1 MQATPNIPLVRDLC
15 NERRYNEGL
24 GTQKTKGRYSIMGG
38 GFSGLPQAIDP
49 GIALAPLIPSDVK
62 PAGQDWS
69 DEVALGIVLSD
80 TQESIDYL
88 NSKGLVPL
96 GIEAADDLVRA
107 YVKPRQW
114 PDGKPRANLGMHVTL
129 QAIEKIL
136 PALHMS
142 LFGQGKKR
150 PFIVTPVG
158 KTKPEAARANAS
170 LLSWAMK
177 QAKTKEEMRLTMKH
191 ALVYGWTCGSW
202 GWESK
207 HQRKKV
213 YKKDA
218 AGSMKGTLKETDIEI
233 PFYECIDP
241 KMLLFDPQLKRQD
254 VQHGARYIIKQIYTN
269 GYGLADYR
277 DNDSYYN
284 IPSDDELATFLTLKE
299 EPTEDSLGSSKR
311 AVWRDF
317 QAALETESTTK
328 DPMLQP
334 LEILEYTTKDR
345 IVAVLQRK
353 LVIRNEANEFGRL
366 NYQSC
371 AFIDVLNSAWGW
383 GVAKLLAGEQRLQS
397 GVMNNYIDSL
407 ALTLNPVFQL
417 IKGLGP
423 GTQSVPMSPGKI
435 ITESGELKP
444 LIVPDITKP
453 AMECMAA
460 SDVRASEKVGSN
472 GGSNMPNQAMRT
484 AEGVNAFAGDVI
496 LRLQYWLE
504 IFIDLVYLP
513 TLEAFLEVMHEH
525 LTPEQV
531 NEILTSEEG
540 KAYEGDITDV
550 YNAETDVD
558 VIAGANMMAK
568 FAAAQLAPMIIQLVS
583 SGPVAQQFETA
594 GKKFDYTE
602 FISETL
608 DMMGWDLENLITD
621 MNPADLQRVKE
632 QNAALQRV
640 QGDMALQQG
649 KHQDNLSE
657 IDAKASGQA
666 GVAAVRQILKTHS
679 EAATQDMENQQNP
692 QSPQNENQ

>member
-1 MQATPNIPLVRDLC
+1 
-15 NERRYNEGL
+15 
-24 GTQKTKGRYSIMGG
+24 
-38 GFSGLPQAIDP
+38 
-49 GIALAPLIPSDVK
+49 
-62 PAGQDWS
+62 
-69 DEVALGIVLSD
+69 
-80 TQESIDYL
+80 
-88 NSKGLVPL
+88 
-96 GIEAADDLVRA
+96 
-107 YVKPRQW
+107 
-114 PDGKPRANLGMHVTL
+114 
-129 QAIEKIL
+129 
-136 PALHMS
+136 
-142 LFGQGKKR
+142 
-150 PFIVTPVG
+150 
-158 KTKPEAARANAS
+158 
-170 LLSWAMK
+170 
-177 QAKTKEEMRLTMKH
+177 
-191 ALVYGWTCGSW
+191 
-202 GWESK
+202 
-207 HQRKKV
+207 
-213 YKKDA
+213 
-218 AGSMKGTLKETDIEI
+218 
-233 PFYECIDP
+233 
-241 KMLLFDPQLKRQD
+241 
-254 VQHGARYIIKQIYTN
+254 
-269 GYGLADYR
+269 
-277 DNDSYYN
+277 
-284 IPSDDELATFLTLKE
+284 
-299 EPTEDSLGSSKR
+299 
-311 AVWRDF
+311 
-317 QAALETESTTK
+317 
-328 DPMLQP
+328 
-334 LEILEYTTKDR
+334 
-345 IVAVLQRK
+345 
-353 LVIRNEANEFGRL
+353 
-366 NYQSC
+366 
-371 AFIDVLNSAWGW
+371 
-383 GVAKLLAGEQRLQS
+383 
-397 GVMNNYIDSL
+397 
-407 ALTLNPVFQL
+407 
-417 IKGLGP
+417 
-423 GTQSVPMSPGKI
+423 
-435 ITESGELKP
+435 
-444 LIVPDITKP
+444 VPDITKP
-453 AMECMAA
+453 AMECIAA
-460 SDVRASEKVGSN
+460 SDIRASEKAGSN

-484 AEGVNAFAGDVI
+484 AEGVNAFASDVI